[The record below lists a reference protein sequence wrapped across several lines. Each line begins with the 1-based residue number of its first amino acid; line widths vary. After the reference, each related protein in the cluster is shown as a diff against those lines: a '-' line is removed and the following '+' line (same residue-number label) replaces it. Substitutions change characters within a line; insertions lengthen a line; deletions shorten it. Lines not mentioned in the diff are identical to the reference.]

1 MGNRTRTKITKMRT
15 RRPAARRSPIDRSC
29 MALRELYTLK
39 LSHRLRSVDQ
49 GRLSPPPVLRGGDH
63 RDKGR
68 RITQSATEGAAVT
81 EGPLDD
87 TMCPG
92 IRSGSSPLGR
102 FQGIDLAVYQP
113 P

>member
-49 GRLSPPPVLRGGDH
+49 GRLSPPPVLRG
-63 RDKGR
+63 
-68 RITQSATEGAAVT
+68 ATI
-81 EGPLDD
+81 
-87 TMCPG
+87 G
-92 IRSGSSPLGR
+92 IRGGGSRKVRRRERRGPKAPGMTLWVQGTGR
-102 FQGIDLAVYQP
+102 GHLLWGGSRYFASEAKSLL
-113 P
+113 